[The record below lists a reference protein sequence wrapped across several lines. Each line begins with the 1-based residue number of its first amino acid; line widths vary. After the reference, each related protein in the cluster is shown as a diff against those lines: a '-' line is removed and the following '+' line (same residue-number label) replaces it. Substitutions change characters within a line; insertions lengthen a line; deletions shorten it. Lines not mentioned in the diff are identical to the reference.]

1 MMNGQISKEDIM
13 RLLESEEGKRIV
25 AKMMGEGNSDKAVG
39 GGHIMENPDG
49 TKSLMSGPSHEA
61 YLEQGSTDPTGL
73 IGDGSEPGD
82 VFVDKSAQDYTGPLT
97 DSEFDVRSV
106 ETGADPMA
114 IEESDINSLGIGARG
129 LDTPAERRFNNDL
142 RRGKLE
148 GSEAFELIESLG
160 IGARGLET
168 PAEREERM
176 KKALTGRQ

>member
-1 MMNGQISKEDIM
+1 MGPTEEEIMEFLNTPEGQLMFQQIKDA
-13 RLLESEEGKRIV
+13 ES
-25 AKMMGEGNSDKAVG
+25 SDEAVG

-61 YLEQGSTDPTGL
+61 YLGQGSTDPTGL

-148 GSEAFELIESLG
+148 GSEAFPLIESLG

-176 KKALTGRQ
+176 KKALTGRY

>member
-1 MMNGQISKEDIM
+1 MMDGQISEEDIM
-13 RLLESEEGKRIV
+13 RLMESEEGQAILQR
-25 AKMMGEGNSDKAVG
+25 
-39 GGHIMENPDG
+39 
-49 TKSLMSGPSHEA
+49 LMAE
-61 YLEQGSTDPTGL
+61 GSTDPTGL

>member
-1 MMNGQISKEDIM
+1 MAHGPTDKEIM
-13 RLLESEEGKRIV
+13 DYLLRQQK
-25 AKMMGEGNSDKAVG
+25 AKEAEVG
-39 GGHIMENPDG
+39 GGHIMKNPDG

-61 YLEQGSTDPTGL
+61 YLEQGSTDPTSL

-176 KKALTGRQ
+176 KKALTGRY

>member
-1 MMNGQISKEDIM
+1 
-13 RLLESEEGKRIV
+13 
-25 AKMMGEGNSDKAVG
+25 
-39 GGHIMENPDG
+39 
-49 TKSLMSGPSHEA
+49 
-61 YLEQGSTDPTGL
+61 
-73 IGDGSEPGD
+73 
-82 VFVDKSAQDYTGPLT
+82 
-97 DSEFDVRSV
+97 
-106 ETGADPMA
+106 MA

>member
-1 MMNGQISKEDIM
+1 MMDGQISVEDIM
-13 RLLESEEGKRIV
+13 RLLEKEEDQAILQR
-25 AKMMGEGNSDKAVG
+25 
-39 GGHIMENPDG
+39 
-49 TKSLMSGPSHEA
+49 LMAE
-61 YLEQGSTDPTGL
+61 GSTDPTSL

-97 DSEFDVRSV
+97 DSELDVRSV
-106 ETGADPMA
+106 ETGVVPMA
-114 IEESDINSLGIGARG
+114 IEGSEAFPLIESIESIDIGARG
-129 LDTPAERRFNNDL
+129 LETPAERRFNNDL